1 VKGPWLFPL
10 FKLKEYDFIA
20 KCFNE
25 RDVMIELL
33 GKLKITR
40 GFHLNIVG
48 ELVSYKESFKVQDA
62 TILASTLT

>member
-1 VKGPWLFPL
+1 
-10 FKLKEYDFIA
+10 
-20 KCFNE
+20 
-25 RDVMIELL
+25 MIELL

-62 TILASTLT
+62 TILASTLTWRFKFSKFF